1 MKQYRSVLFVP
12 GNRPDW
18 IDKAPQYGPDA
29 LIIDLE
35 DAVPIAEKVE
45 TRQTVRA
52 GIERS
57 RARGMPIVV
66 RVNGIDTGLTAEDI
80 DAIVTEGLIAV
91 AVPKLERVEEILK
104 VDAWIELC
112 ERKAGL
118 PVGTVEIMALPET
131 ARGILKAY
139 ELATACARVGN
150 IIGGGGSRSGDV
162 AKAVGYKWTRTGL
175 ETLYMASHVLLAAR
189 AAGIE
194 YPIAGGSLEVGDTEL
209 VRAQLQRVREV
220 GYRGAL
226 LIHPS
231 AIPIANEIFAPTE
244 QEIEWN
250 KGVLRAMDEAE
261 RAGRA
266 AVTYDGMMIDY
277 AHVRNA
283 LDLLH
288 QAEAFGID
296 VGDYPKVKAL

>member
-1 MKQYRSVLFVP
+1 MKQYRSILFVP
-12 GNRPDW
+12 GNRADW

-35 DAVPIAEKVE
+35 DAVPISEKVE
-45 TRQTVRA
+45 TRQIVRD
-52 GIERS
+52 GITRS
-57 RARGMPIVV
+57 HMRGMPIVV
-66 RVNGIDTGLTAEDI
+66 RVNALDTGLTAEDI
-80 DAIVTEGLIAV
+80 DAIVTPGLIAV
-91 AVPKLERVEEILK
+91 AIPKLERAEEILK

-118 PVGTVEIMALPET
+118 PVGKVEIMALPET
-131 ARGILKAY
+131 ALGLLNAY
-139 ELATACARVGN
+139 ELATACPRVGN
-150 IIGGGGSRSGDV
+150 IIGGSGSRSGDV
-162 AKAVGYKWTRTGL
+162 AKAVGYKWTREGL

-194 YPIAGGSLEVGDTEL
+194 YPVATGSLEVGDLDL
-209 VRAQLQRVREV
+209 VRAQIQRVRDV

-231 AIPIANEIFAPTE
+231 AIPIANEIFAPTTE
-244 QEIEWN
+244 EIEWN
-250 KGVLRAMDEAE
+250 KGILWAMEEAE
-261 RAGRA
+261 KAGRA

-283 LDLLH
+283 LDLIQ
-288 QAEAFGID
+288 QAETFGLD